1 MSKNVNITIDA
12 DGSKA
17 EKEIDKVS
25 KSLDGLDK
33 SASKASDSASKASDS
48 VGKVGSVS
56 TKTVAI
62 GAALGNVIGNVLSK
76 AFSALASE
84 IDGAVKRLDTLNNF
98 PKVMANMKVSSADAE
113 KSVAILSDKLRG
125 LPTSLDDAILSVQR
139 FTATNG
145 NIKASTAAFL
155 ALNNAILAGGASAQ
169 LQSSALEQM
178 SQAYTKGRADS
189 MEWRTLLQ
197 AMPAQMNQIAQAMGY
212 TNAALGGDFYNAMQ
226 NGTVSMND
234 FMGTIVKLN
243 KQGVNG
249 FGSFAEQAA
258 ASTNG
263 VGTSITNL
271 KLTIQRG
278 LAEIMNAIG
287 QSNIAGFFNGIAS
300 AIGTVTNYI
309 VAFVK
314 IAVQAVNALRSL
326 FGMGKAAGSSTS
338 KSVADA
344 SASAGSLAT
353 SAGNAGS
360 ALGGANKAA
369 KQLKKTLSS
378 FDEMNVLQ
386 EPQAASGA
394 GGGGAGGGGNM
405 GDIGAIGFG
414 NLWDGFDE
422 GESKVDEIMARFQK
436 AINKL
441 NFNKWHRAIQE
452 FKKGMTNAFTIAGNA
467 ASSFYNKELV
477 PLAKFFVES
486 LIPDAIRDI
495 GKAFQRL
502 DVSSWS
508 KGFDSLFSGRE
519 TYLEGL
525 YGTLEKIG
533 GAIANVFTTM
543 ANIVVPPALSA
554 IGAIFEMIGQVL
566 QGIGEGFQ
574 FVWIELIEP
583 SLTRFAEF
591 MQPVIDHLQSFFEH
605 LQQCQ
610 PLMEALKIIGQTL
623 GTVLGAAF
631 MVIVGAIQAVIG
643 AITLLVDGLTHLLE
657 FAGWV
662 IGNIGDFFYT
672 LGQNVATI
680 FQNIWNG
687 IVTVFTP
694 IVNFFKGLFEGV
706 GNVISG
712 AWNAMLNGAKG
723 AWNGIKNV
731 FSTVANFF
739 GTIFTNAWNAVKAVF
754 STGGKIFMGIVDG
767 IISGFKAI
775 VNAIITGINA
785 VVAVPF
791 NAINGVL
798 SGMKSIDILGIKPF
812 GWVNTISVPQIPK
825 LAKGGVIDGAT
836 LAMVGE
842 NGREAVM
849 PLENNTAW
857 IAELAQQINQQGG
870 GAPTQIIVKLGEDTI
885 IDKVIEGINEKSN
898 LSGRNAIAV

>member
-1 MSKNVNITIDA
+1 MANNVNITIDA
-12 DGSKA
+12 DGSRA
-17 EKEIDKVS
+17 EQEINKVS
-25 KSLDGLDK
+25 KSLDSLDK
-33 SASKASDSASKASDS
+33 SAQKASGGVNSFN
-48 VGKVGSVS
+48 GVS
-56 TKTVAI
+56 NKTVAVAATLGTLVGNLLAGAFRALSAEV
-62 GAALGNVIGNVLSK
+62 GAAVQ
-76 AFSALASE
+76 
-84 IDGAVKRLDTLNNF
+84 RLDTLNNF
-98 PKVMANMKVSSADAE
+98 PRVMSNLKVSSADAE
-113 KSVAILSDKLRG
+113 KSLSILSEKLKG
-125 LPTSLDDAILSVQR
+125 LPTSLDDAALSVQR
-139 FTATNG
+139 FTASNG
-145 NIKASTAAFL
+145 NIKASTAMFL
-155 ALNNAILAGGASAQ
+155 GLNNAILAGGASAQ
-169 LQSSALEQM
+169 LQKTALEQM
-178 SQAYTKGRADS
+178 TQAYTKNRADA
-189 MEWRTLLQ
+189 MEWRTLMM
-197 AMPAQMNQIAQAMGY
+197 AMPAQMNQIAQALGY
-212 TNAALGGDFYNAMQ
+212 TSAALGGDLHTAMM
-226 NGTVSMND
+226 NGEVSMNE
-234 FMGTIVKLN
+234 FMATIVKLN

-249 FGSFAEQAA
+249 FGSFSEQAA

-278 LAEIMNAIG
+278 LADIMNAIG

-326 FGMGKAAGSSTS
+326 FGMGKAAGKSTS

-353 SAGNAGS
+353 SAGNAGT
-360 ALGGANKAA
+360 ALGGANKQA
-369 KQLKKTLSS
+369 KQLKKTLAS

-386 EPQAASGA
+386 EPQQSSA
-394 GGGGAGGGGNM
+394 GGGSGGGAGGGTM
-405 GDIGAIGFG
+405 GDIGAVDFG
-414 NLWDGFDE
+414 ELWDNFDE
-422 GESKVDEIMARFQK
+422 GSSKVDEIFERFQK
-436 AINKL
+436 AISKL
-441 NFNKWHRAIQE
+441 NFNKWYRAIQE
-452 FKKGMTNAFTIAGNA
+452 FKKGMSNAFTIAGNA
-467 ASSFYNKELV
+467 ARAFYNNELV
-477 PLAKFFVES
+477 PLAKFFAES

-495 GKAFQRL
+495 GLAFQRL
-502 DVSSWS
+502 DVTSWTR
-508 KGFDSLFSGRE
+508 GFEFLFSGRA
-519 TYLEGL
+519 TFLEGL
-525 YGTLEKIG
+525 LGTIEKVV
-533 GAIANVFTTM
+533 AAFANVSAVL

-574 FVWIELIEP
+574 FIWTEIIEP
-583 SLTRFAEF
+583 VLTVFAEL
-591 MQPVIDHLQSFFEH
+591 MQPVIEHLQAFFEK

-610 PLMEALKIIGQTL
+610 PLMETLKAIGIALGIALAAAFVGIVAPIAAVVAAI
-623 GTVLGAAF
+623 TVLIDILA
-631 MVIVGAIQAVIG
+631 
-643 AITLLVDGLTHLLE
+643 HLFE
-657 FAGWV
+657 FCGWV
-662 IGNIGDFFYT
+662 IDQIGQFFFE
-672 LGQNVATI
+672 LGKNARVV
-680 FQNIWNG
+680 FENIWNG
-687 IVTVFTP
+687 IVTIFTP
-694 IVNFFKGLFEGV
+694 VVDFFRGVFEGV

-712 AWNAMLNGAKG
+712 AWNAMVNGAKG

-731 FSTVANFF
+731 FSTVASFF

-775 VNAIITGINA
+775 VNAIITGINK
-785 VVAVPF
+785 VVAIPF

-798 SGMKSIDILGIKPF
+798 SGMKSIDILGVKPF

-825 LAKGGVIDGAT
+825 LAKGGIVDGAT

-849 PLENNTAW
+849 PLENNTGW